1 MTNDIATARKWTEF
15 VARRPEFSPGIR
27 LVEQFELGDIT
38 DLCPCGCNSFSI
50 KLPTDTAVSPLVPP
64 SENGGASFVI
74 EFEAIEPKG
83 TLEFIVYTDPAGNF
97 DGLDVH
103 FNANTE
109 PVPQDLRIAKEPY
122 HVYGPLARK
131 A

>member
-1 MTNDIATARKWTEF
+1 MTNSIATARKWTEF
-15 VARRPEFSPGIR
+15 VASRPEFSPGNR
-27 LVEQFELGDIT
+27 LLEQFEFGDIT
-38 DLCPCGCNSFSI
+38 DICPCGCNSFSI
-50 KLPTDTAVSPLVPP
+50 KLPAEAGILPLVPP
-64 SENGGASFVI
+64 SVNGGASFLM

-83 TLEFIVYTDPAGNF
+83 TLEFIVYTDTAGNL

-109 PVPQDLRIAKEPY
+109 PVPEGLRIAKQPY